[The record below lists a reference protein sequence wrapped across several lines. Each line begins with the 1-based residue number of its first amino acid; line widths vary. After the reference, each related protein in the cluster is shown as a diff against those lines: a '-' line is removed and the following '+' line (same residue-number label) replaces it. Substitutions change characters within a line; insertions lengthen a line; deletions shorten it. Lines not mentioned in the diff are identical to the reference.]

1 MSKLDKLWILI
12 NKLKKKKKHLALQK
26 EGERKRWIA
35 MKLTPKLYGT
45 CEEVAHLIQACIED
59 PLING
64 ENIRIDMGY
73 RYNQEGY
80 SQGHSKY

>member
-1 MSKLDKLWILI
+1 
-12 NKLKKKKKHLALQK
+12 
-26 EGERKRWIA
+26 